1 MEEKDFSSDSK
12 MEIEYEYVNE
22 TEMLKSGYFRDIL
35 REKIRDALYEERK
48 KNKKLDNILFD
59 VEIVKFNR
67 FKDKKSIPLESLSK
81 LEDWIKLY
89 SLIRDINEKNVDI
102 KSFYYKYFSDLI
114 TK

>member
-22 TEMLKSGYFRDIL
+22 TEILKSGYFQDIL

-48 KNKKLDNILFD
+48 KNEKLDKILFD

-67 FKDKKSIPLESLSK
+67 FKDKKAYLWNHYQNWKIGSNSIP
-81 LEDWIKLY
+81 
-89 SLIRDINEKNVDI
+89 
-102 KSFYYKYFSDLI
+102 
-114 TK
+114 